1 MQKRN
6 IATALLGFLGL
17 KDAFRT
23 AVPNEGAHYAIKP
36 EKGNATRFRA
46 SMQARARRKAEFE
59 DMMAAEFKPPKHV
72 KLARKAH
79 MGEVGLRGR
88 RGMMVRRIEGRLRIT
103 A

>member
-1 MQKRN
+1 MHKRN

-17 KDAFRT
+17 GNVFR
-23 AVPNEGAHYAIKP
+23 ASIPNEGAGYAIAPK
-36 EKGNATRFRA
+36 KGNATRYRA
-46 SMQARARRKAEFE
+46 SMQAHARRKAEFE
-59 DMMAAEFKPPKHV
+59 DLMAAEFKPPKHV

-88 RGMMVRRIEGRLRIT
+88 RGLQVRRIEGRLRIT